1 MAPIKFEEQLKE
13 KLEKRTLTPSSD
25 GWAYLSDRLDAD
37 DKKFKRP
44 IYWWLSIAAMLVI
57 MIAITIQVFNKD
69 EVIKVSPEIVNED
82 SNEIKKNED
91 AILINK
97 ENNQLVNEKVSPKDQ
112 IQEEEK
118 IENSIIDN
126 NIKQLVENKSEPKT
140 KLVSNTKKV
149 EVKNLELESHK
160 ADINQN
166 IIKNPE
172 IDETAA
178 AEVIENIK
186 ETSAIQLDREVDS
199 LLKLASKQLTTNK
212 LIKESSKTV
221 DANTLLE
228 EVQDDM
234 GQSFRSRVFEA
245 LKDSYETVKTAVAQ
259 HNN

>member
-1 MAPIKFEEQLKE
+1 
-13 KLEKRTLTPSSD
+13 
-25 GWAYLSDRLDAD
+25 
-37 DKKFKRP
+37 
-44 IYWWLSIAAMLVI
+44 MLVI

-69 EVIKVSPEIVNED
+69 EVIKVLPEIVNED
-82 SNEIKKNED
+82 SNEIKNNED

-97 ENNQLVNEKVSPKDQ
+97 EDNQLVSEEVSPKEQ

-126 NIKQLVENKSEPKT
+126 NIKQLVENKSETKT

-160 ADINQN
+160 ADNNQN

-172 IDETAA
+172 IDKTAV

-186 ETSAIQLDREVDS
+186 ETSTIQLDREVDS

-212 LIKESSKTV
+212 LIKEAGKTV
-221 DANTLLE
+221 DANALLE

-259 HNN
+259 RNN

>member
-25 GWAYLSDRLDAD
+25 GWANLSNRLDAD
-37 DKKFKRP
+37 DKKSKRP

-69 EVIKVSPEIVNED
+69 GVTEISSEIVNEE
-82 SNEIKKNED
+82 SNEIKDNED
-91 AILINK
+91 AILINN
-97 ENNQLVNEKVSPKDQ
+97 EDNQLVSEEVSPKEQ

-118 IENSIIDN
+118 TENSIIDN
-126 NIKQLVENKSEPKT
+126 NIKQLVENKSAPKT

-172 IDETAA
+172 IDKTAV

-221 DANTLLE
+221 DANALLE

-259 HNN
+259 RNN

>member
-25 GWAYLSDRLDAD
+25 GWANLSDRLDAD
-37 DKKFKRP
+37 DKKSKRP

-69 EVIKVSPEIVNED
+69 EVIKVKPEIVNED
-82 SNEIKKNED
+82 SNKIKNNEN

-97 ENNQLVNEKVSPKDQ
+97 EDNQLVSEEVSPKEQ
-112 IQEEEK
+112 IEEEEK

-172 IDETAA
+172 IDKTAV

-186 ETSAIQLDREVDS
+186 ETSTIQLDREVDS

-221 DANTLLE
+221 DANALLE

-259 HNN
+259 RNN